1 MKELANKPLLTS
13 LLLALPLWLVLDNFV
28 VSAILGLLAGFFI
41 TMCVSLYKLKH
52 ATNPPPQ
59 THNAMTPP
67 GSEALP
73 IPTPAGLPA
82 LDANSAT
89 HYQDVVAAIQEKLRQ
104 QPDRFLPFETYMDL
118 ALYAPGLG
126 YYVAGSQ
133 KFPGSDSPGDFTT
146 APELTPVYGHA
157 LAQQIA
163 QVLRLSDSN
172 QILEFGAGSGA
183 LALSIITA
191 LREMGIE
198 PEYTIIEVSAQLRE
212 RQGDRLNKLKANVQW
227 RDTLP
232 RHFKGCVLANEVLD
246 AMPVSVFRWD
256 ENGQLMEKG
265 VTFGTPFA
273 WAERRAS
280 KALVEAVSS
289 RMPPLPGYTSE
300 INLRA
305 QAWIDALGQWLQ
317 KGAAIIVDYGFPRH
331 EYYHPQRA
339 QGTLMCHFRHH
350 AHAEPLVYAGLQDIT
365 AHVDFTAIADAA
377 LKAKLDVLGYTS
389 QARFLI
395 NTGFVNQLAQ
405 TTQTDALDQARLMAS
420 AQTLLSEAEMGE
432 LFKVMVVGRNIDP
445 PLLGFERGDRRH
457 RL

>member
-13 LLLALPLWLVLDNFV
+13 LLLALPLWFIFDNFV
-28 VSAILGLLAGFFI
+28 VGAILGLLAGFFI
-41 TMCVSLYKLKH
+41 TMCISLHRLKH
-52 ATNPPPQ
+52 AKKPSIQ
-59 THNAMTPP
+59 TTSPMTPNP
-67 GSEALP
+67 EVP
-73 IPTPAGLPA
+73 TIPKPAGLPA
-82 LDANSAT
+82 LDTHSAT
-89 HYQDVVAAIQEKLRQ
+89 HHQNVVASIQEKLRQ
-104 QPDRFLPFETYMDL
+104 QPDLFIPFETYMDM

-133 KFPGSDSPGDFTT
+133 KFPNADAPGDFTT
-146 APELTPVYGHA
+146 APELTPAYGHA
-157 LAQQIA
+157 LAQQMA
-163 QVLRLSDSN
+163 QVLRLSNSN
-172 QILEFGAGSGA
+172 HVLEFGAGSGA
-183 LALSIITA
+183 LASSIITA

-198 PEYTIIEVSAQLRE
+198 PQYTIIEVSAELRA
-212 RQGDRLNKLKANVQW
+212 RQGERLNKLEADVQW
-227 RDTLP
+227 RDNLP
-232 RHFKGCVLANEVLD
+232 QRFEGCVVANEVLD

-265 VTFGTPFA
+265 VTPGTPFS
-273 WAERRAS
+273 WAERPAS
-280 KALVEAVSS
+280 KELTKIVSS

-300 INLRA
+300 INPRA
-305 QAWIDALGQWLQ
+305 EAWVSSLGQWLK
-317 KGAAIIVDYGFPRH
+317 KGAAIIIDYGFPRH

-350 AHAEPLVYAGLQDIT
+350 THAEPLVYAGLQDIT

-377 LKAKLDVLGYTS
+377 LGAGLDVLGYTS

-405 TTQTDALDQARLMAS
+405 TTKTNALDQARLMAS

-432 LFKVMVVGRNIDP
+432 LFKVMVLGRDISP
-445 PLLGFERGDRRH
+445 PLSGFERGDRRH

>member
-1 MKELANKPLLTS
+1 MKP
-13 LLLALPLWLVLDNFV
+13 
-28 VSAILGLLAGFFI
+28 
-41 TMCVSLYKLKH
+41 
-52 ATNPPPQ
+52 
-59 THNAMTPP
+59 NAEVTT
-67 GSEALP
+67 

-82 LDANSAT
+82 LEANSAA
-89 HYQDVVAAIQEKLRQ
+89 HYQNVVAAIQEKLRQ
-104 QPDRFLPFETYMDL
+104 QPDCFITFETYMEL

-133 KFPGSDSPGDFTT
+133 KFPNPDAPGDFTT
-146 APELTPVYGHA
+146 APELTPVYGRA
-157 LAQQIA
+157 VAQQIA
-163 QVLRLSDSN
+163 QVLRLSGSN
-172 QILEFGAGSGA
+172 HVLEFGAGSGA
-183 LALSIITA
+183 LAFSIITA

-198 PEYTIIEVSAQLRE
+198 PQYTIIEVSAELRE
-212 RQGDRLNKLKANVQW
+212 RQGERLNKLEADVQW
-227 RDTLP
+227 RDNLP
-232 RHFKGCVLANEVLD
+232 RRFEGCVVANEVLD

-265 VTFGTPFA
+265 VTLGTPFS
-273 WAERRAS
+273 WAERPAS
-280 KALVEAVSS
+280 QELAETISS

-300 INLRA
+300 VNLRA
-305 QAWIDALGQWLQ
+305 EAWVGSLGQWLQ
-317 KGAAIIVDYGFPRH
+317 KGAAIIIDYGFPRH
-331 EYYHPQRA
+331 EYYHPQRV

-405 TTQTDALDQARLMAS
+405 TTETDALDQARLMAS

-432 LFKVMVVGRNIDP
+432 LFKVMVLGREIDP
-445 PLLGFERGDRRH
+445 PLIGFERGDRRH

>member
-13 LLLALPLWLVLDNFV
+13 LLLALPLWLIFDNFV
-28 VSAILGLLAGFFI
+28 VGAILGLLAGFFI
-41 TMCVSLYKLKH
+41 TMCVSLHRLKH
-52 ATNPPPQ
+52 GKKPSTRTPSP
-59 THNAMTPP
+59 MTPD
-67 GSEALP
+67 SEV
-73 IPTPAGLPA
+73 PTTPPPAGLPA
-82 LDANSAT
+82 LDVNSAT
-89 HYQDVVAAIQEKLRQ
+89 HYQNVVAAIQEKLRQ
-104 QPDRFLPFETYMDL
+104 QPDRFMRFETYMDL

-133 KFPGSDSPGDFTT
+133 KFPNPDTPGDFTT
-146 APELTPVYGHA
+146 APELTPAYGRA

-163 QVLRLSDSN
+163 QVLRLSGSN
-172 QILEFGAGSGA
+172 HVLEFGAGSGA
-183 LALSIITA
+183 LASSIIAA

-198 PEYTIIEVSAQLRE
+198 PQYTIIEVSAELRE
-212 RQGDRLNKLKANVQW
+212 RQGERLNGLEADVQW
-227 RDTLP
+227 RDNLP
-232 RHFKGCVLANEVLD
+232 RHFEGCVVANEVLD
-246 AMPVSVFRWD
+246 AMPVSVFRWN
-256 ENGQLMEKG
+256 ENGELMEKG
-265 VTFGTPFA
+265 VTMGTPFS
-273 WAERRAS
+273 WAERPAS
-280 KALVEAVSS
+280 TELTETVRS

-300 INLRA
+300 VNLRA
-305 QAWIDALGQWLQ
+305 EAWIDSLGQWLQ

-350 AHAEPLVYAGLQDIT
+350 THAEPLVYAGLQDIT

-395 NTGFVNQLAQ
+395 NSGFVEQLAQ
-405 TTQTDALDQARLMAS
+405 ATKTDALDQARLMAS

-432 LFKVMVVGRNIDP
+432 LFKVMVLGRDIDP
-445 PLLGFERGDRRH
+445 PLIGFERGDRRH